1 MGSGRVSGVEWWRA
15 LVWSGGEWWSLWWGV
30 MESFWWRVVESLVG
44 SDGEILVES
53 GGVSGGEW

>member
-30 MESFWWRVVESLVG
+30 VGSLVG
-44 SDGEILVES
+44 SGRVSGVEWWRALVGS
-53 GGVSGGEW
+53 GGVSGGE